1 MYTNW
6 KIHSSG
12 AIYKEIYKNLR
23 HYNQNIFQEQ
33 VKCVKE
39 IDTNKIS
46 QIYLF

>member
-6 KIHSSG
+6 KIHNFG

-33 VKCVKE
+33 INVSKKL
-39 IDTNKIS
+39 I
-46 QIYLF
+46 